1 MWHSIIESPNKGIF
15 GDVNIFWGCVF
26 EQLSPNL
33 LSFKIPS
40 ISYDRRTPT
49 PSVLSHRGED
59 TPSNVASIA
68 EPNTNLF
75 DCPTLVPT
83 TQHSAKETNTPQMTT
98 QNKKNCQR
106 HNGHQGIIE
115 YFDSFNTFSSKQKL
129 QQALK
134 SWSKFSLALFCK
146 GGEIHRGTLTNPCNN
161 WEKFMYQCWQIH
173 IKTPCMKYDKSIQR
187 LREINVAILTNPC
200 NNFEK
205 SIYQFWQIYVTT

>member
-15 GDVNIFWGCVF
+15 GDFNIFWGCVF

-49 PSVLSHRGED
+49 PSVLSHRGEH

-75 DCPTLVPT
+75 DCPTPVPWQTPNKTVPRNPIHHQWQHKIQT
-83 TQHSAKETNTPQMTT
+83 TN
-98 QNKKNCQR
+98 QR
-106 HNGHQGIIE
+106 HNGPQGIIE
-115 YFDSFNTFSSKQKL
+115 YFDSFNTFNSKQKL

-134 SWSKFSLALFCK
+134 SWSKFSLTLFSK
-146 GGEIHRGTLTNPCNN
+146 GREKHRATLTNPRNN
-161 WEKFMYQCWQIH
+161 FYKPM
-173 IKTPCMKYDKSIQR
+173 IQ
-187 LREINVAILTNPC
+187 LRET
-200 NNFEK
+200 
-205 SIYQFWQIYVTT
+205 